1 MEQGYYP
8 ASPQQLMGKDFYGK
22 DSIGKAFAG
31 SLVTHGVVVGLL
43 VASGLWNLTNRSI
56 GSATTS
62 TGSVGVT
69 MVKTI
74 PIPRPEGPVNPLA
87 NDTKSIVPQAPPE
100 ALKPQKEV
108 KAEPED
114 AIAIPDRIEK
124 NKKAAPQPRVQTMFR
139 PPDPYKP
146 NQIYSNIPQQ
156 ANTPMYGMKGS
167 SGIDVGPDSILG
179 TRFGAYGD
187 LVRDRV
193 AQNWNRA
200 SVHAS
205 PSQKCAVSFTIARN
219 GAVSNVQVAQPSG
232 NYLLD
237 SSALRAILDSNPLPS
252 LPPQLGRNDVT
263 VKLWFQLTQ

>member
-8 ASPQQLMGKDFYGK
+8 GGAR
-22 DSIGKAFAG
+22 DSIGKAFTG
-31 SLVTHGVVVGLL
+31 SLVTHGVVIGLL
-43 VASGLWNLTNRSI
+43 VASGLWNLTNKTI
-56 GSATTS
+56 GSTTS
-62 TGSVGVT
+62 SGSVGVT

-74 PIPRPEGPVNPLA
+74 PIPRQEGPVNPLA

-114 AIAIPDRIEK
+114 AIAIPDKIEK
-124 NKKAAPQPRVQTMFR
+124 PKKVSPQPRVQTLFR

-146 NQIYSNIPQQ
+146 NQIYSRIPQQ
-156 ANTPMYGMKGS
+156 ANTPMYGTEGTN
-167 SGIDVGPDSILG
+167 GIDLADSILG
-179 TRFGAYGD
+179 TRFGAYGE

-193 AQNWNRA
+193 SQNWNRA
-200 SVHAS
+200 SLHAS

-219 GAVSNVQVAQPSG
+219 GAVSNVKVAQPSG

-237 SSALRAILDSNPLPS
+237 SSALRAILDSNPLPA
-252 LPPQLGRNDVT
+252 LPAQLGRNDVT

>member
-1 MEQGYYP
+1 VVSMEQGYYP
-8 ASPQQLMGKDFYGK
+8 ASSQHLIGK

-43 VASGLWNLTNRSI
+43 VASGLWNLTNRNI

-74 PIPRPEGPVNPLA
+74 PIPRQEGPVNPLA

-114 AIAIPDRIEK
+114 AIAIPDRIDK
-124 NKKAAPQPRVQTMFR
+124 MKKAQPRVQTLFR
-139 PPDPYKP
+139 PPEPYKT

-167 SGIDVGPDSILG
+167 NGIDVGEDSILG

-193 AQNWNRA
+193 SQNWNRA